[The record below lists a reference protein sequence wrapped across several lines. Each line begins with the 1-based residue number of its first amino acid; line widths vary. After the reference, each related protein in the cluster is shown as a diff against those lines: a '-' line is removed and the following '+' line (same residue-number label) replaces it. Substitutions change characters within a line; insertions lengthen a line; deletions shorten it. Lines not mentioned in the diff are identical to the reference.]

1 MKKFVSQPSFF
12 LIKQRLRRLLGSM
25 LGERYRGPLQLH
37 MRRAQERRGEP
48 EAEATYFAGHFP
60 LFWETT
66 ATTLAGLSA
75 SASSPRSPSSFPQ
88 HRPKPNQTSGHPSG
102 HSTAPRPQP
111 PPERTERRGDEADVP
126 YFGCR
131 KVLWEASVVD
141 RVNNNSQR
149 PRVILS
155 SF

>member
-1 MKKFVSQPSFF
+1 MW
-12 LIKQRLRRLLGSM
+12 
-25 LGERYRGPLQLH
+25 
-37 MRRAQERRGEP
+37 RAKERRGEP

-75 SASSPRSPSSFPQ
+75 RASSPRSPSSFPQ

-149 PRVILS
+149 PRVILCLPVECS
-155 SF
+155 CQNIVLCGVEITRDIQVTKADPSLREEKPF